1 MRLIHLSRCA
11 KFLPPALRGWLL
23 GPWKCLL
30 GWEQS
35 LYERHLYAQFIKPDD
50 LVFDIGANRGG
61 KSAAF
66 LSLGARVI
74 AVEPNPNCID
84 RLLKR
89 FAKEV
94 NAGRFVLLPAAV
106 GRSAGRVQLRQ
117 FALDG
122 GNTSGSDIFATALE
136 QELGSPSA
144 VFDVEMIAGASLFD
158 RFGVPAFIKIDV
170 EGMDAE
176 VLSTVPRRPRM
187 LSFEFNLLPH
197 LLPITKACLA
207 EVTRLGFTE
216 ANFTDAAG
224 TSLLLRKWVP
234 IDRILEEIAR
244 SAAGRAL
251 WGDVFVR

>member
-1 MRLIHLSRCA
+1 VRLIHLSRCA
-11 KFLPPALRGWLL
+11 KFLPPALRRRLL
-23 GPWKCLL
+23 GPWNDLL
-30 GWEQS
+30 AWEQS
-35 LYERHLYAQFIKPDD
+35 LYERRLYVRFIRPGD

-66 LSLGARVI
+66 LTLGAKVI

-84 RLLKR
+84 SLLKR
-89 FAKEV
+89 FAKEID
-94 NAGRFVLLPAAV
+94 AGRFVLLPVAV

-117 FALDG
+117 FVLDG
-122 GNTSGSDIFATALE
+122 GNASGSDIFAAALE
-136 QELGSPSA
+136 HEFGPPSA

-187 LSFEFNLLPH
+187 LSFEFNVLPH
-197 LLPITKACLA
+197 LLPITKACLG

-224 TSLLLRKWVP
+224 TSLLLQNWVALEH
-234 IDRILEEIAR
+234 ILEKISRVAH
-244 SAAGRAL
+244 GRAL